1 MISTA
6 AKRLYRRRFRECIC
20 ALAAFICLGLVCHA
34 DDRKVQRRVPPIYP
48 ELARRMQVSGAV
60 RILATVAP
68 DGTVTEVRTLNGT
81 KLLSP
86 AAEEAVKKWK
96 FVAGDSESTVS
107 IEVNFDTS
115 N

>member
-6 AKRLYRRRFRECIC
+6 AKRRHPGRFRTCIF
-20 ALAAFICLGLVCHA
+20 ALLVFICLGLMCRA
-34 DDRKVQRRVPPIYP
+34 DERKVQKRVAPVYP
-48 ELARRMQVSGAV
+48 ELARRMHVSGAV

-68 DGTVTEVRTLNGT
+68 DGTVTDVKTLNGN

-96 FVAGDSESTVS
+96 FVPGDSESTVP
-107 IEVNFDTS
+107 IEVNFDVS